1 MWEDFG
7 VLFLYMVFACGT
19 MYVIAGPPLERWL
32 RKSRPDMS
40 PDELQRRRDW
50 LMFLWAIVNLIL
62 LIVWWDRLL
71 AIGTV

>member
-1 MWEDFG
+1 
-7 VLFLYMVFACGT
+7 
-19 MYVIAGPPLERWL
+19 
-32 RKSRPDMS
+32 MS

>member
-1 MWEDFG
+1 MWEDFRI
-7 VLFLYMVFACGT
+7 LFLYMVFAWGT

-32 RKSRPDMS
+32 RRRRPEIA

-62 LIVWWDRLL
+62 LIIWWDRLL